1 MYDIAVVGG
10 GIVGL
15 ATALCL
21 SQRLPQERLLLI
33 EKEGRWAAHQSG
45 HNSGVIHSGIY
56 YKPGSLKARF
66 CLAGNRS
73 MVGFCEEHGLEHAV
87 CGKLIVATREDELP
101 LLDRLHQRGLAHGL
115 DVSRLSA
122 EAVREREPHVRAL
135 AGLWVPS
142 TGVVD
147 FKAVCQTYAALI
159 AQRGAALRLNTRL
172 QRVVPSQDGLVL
184 ETNQGRFNAKFAL
197 NCAGLHS
204 DRVAKMWG
212 LKLSAKI
219 VPFRGEYY
227 ELTPAKRHLV
237 HAPVYPVPHPNF
249 PFLGVHFTPTV
260 EGRVHVGPNAVLS
273 LKREGYKKSDFNARD
288 AFETLSYPG
297 FLRLATHYAK
307 QGLQEIVRSL
317 SKAAFVHSVQAML
330 PEVQAQDL
338 VEGGAGVR
346 AQALDVDGRLVDDF
360 LLIEGARS
368 LHVLNAPSPAA
379 TCSLEIGAYLA
390 QKARAKLGA

>member
-21 SQRLPQERLLLI
+21 SQRLPQKRILVI

-73 MVGFCEEHGLEHAV
+73 MVEFCEEHGLEHAV
-87 CGKLIVATREDELP
+87 CGKLIVATGEDELP

-115 DVSRLSA
+115 DVSRLGA
-122 EAVREREPHVRAL
+122 EAVREREGHVRAL
-135 AGLWVPS
+135 AGVWVPS
-142 TGVVD
+142 TGLVD
-147 FKAVCQTYAALI
+147 FKAVCQTYVALI
-159 AQRGAALRLNTRL
+159 ARRGAALRLNTRL
-172 QRVVPSQDGLVL
+172 QRVIPSQDGLVL
-184 ETNQGRFNAKFAL
+184 ETNQGQFNTKFAL

-204 DRVAKMWG
+204 DHVAKMWG
-212 LKLSAKI
+212 LKLGAKI

-249 PFLGVHFTPTV
+249 PFLGVHITPTV
-260 EGRVHVGPNAVLS
+260 GGRVHVGPNAVLS
-273 LKREGYKKSDFNARD
+273 LKREGYLKRDFSVRD

-297 FLRLATHYAK
+297 FLRLASRYAK

-317 SKAAFVHSVQAML
+317 SKAAFVRSVQAML
-330 PEVQAQDL
+330 PEVRAQDL
-338 VEGGAGVR
+338 VPGGAGVR

-390 QKARAKLGA
+390 QKTRAKLGA

>member
-1 MYDIAVVGG
+1 MYDIVVVGG

-21 SQRLPQERLLLI
+21 SQRLPDKRLLIL

-73 MVGFCEEHGLEHAV
+73 MVDFCEAHGLDHAV
-87 CGKLIVATREDELP
+87 CGKLIVATHEAELP
-101 LLDRLHQRGLAHGL
+101 LLERLYQRGLAHGL
-115 DVSRLSA
+115 DVSRLGA
-122 EAVREREPHVRAL
+122 EAVREREVHVRAL

-142 TGVVD
+142 TGVVG
-147 FKAVCQTYAALI
+147 FKAVCQKYVDLI
-159 AQRGAALRLNTRL
+159 VAHGAELSLNTAL
-172 QRVVPSQDGLVL
+172 QRVVSTPSELVL
-184 ETNQGRFNAKFAL
+184 ETNQGRFNTKFAL

-227 ELTPAKRHLV
+227 ELSPAKRRLV
-237 HAPVYPVPHPNF
+237 HAPVYPVPNPNF

-297 FLRLATHYAK
+297 FLRLARRYAK
-307 QGLQEIVRSL
+307 LGLQEVVRSL
-317 SKAAFVHSVQAML
+317 SKAAFVRSVQAML

-338 VEGGAGVR
+338 VPGGAGVR

-379 TCSLEIGAYLA
+379 TCSLEIGAHLA
-390 QKARAKLGA
+390 QQVQAKLDA